1 MRDAQS
7 LLDQLSLLPN
17 GVTTKN
23 VQNLLGEVSEN
34 DLTNLINSLIKNEPE
49 SLLISCNNLYDAG
62 NEPNEILVGPVSYTH
77 LTLPTKA

>member
-23 VQNLLGEVSEN
+23 VQSLLGEVYEN
-34 DLTNLINSLIKNEPE
+34 DLTNLINALINNEP
-49 SLLISCNNLYDAG
+49 
-62 NEPNEILVGPVSYTH
+62 
-77 LTLPTKA
+77 